1 MKAKVNP
8 FYRSIILSVGDD
20 FVEIFFDNL
29 NEWSRVELR
38 GKTYD
43 VCFDYHARD
52 NFRNDK
58 DWLNNMVSA
67 YVVEDHDL
75 PFYEKSVIT
84 EVTLE
89 L

>member
-8 FYRSIILSVGDD
+8 FYRSFTLITEHD
-20 FVEIFFDNL
+20 FVEVFYENL
-29 NEWSRVELR
+29 NEWTQVIVN

-43 VCFDYHARD
+43 VCFDYHPRD
-52 NFRNDK
+52 MFSSEKN
-58 DWLNNMVSA
+58 WLMNMLSA
-67 YVVEDHDL
+67 YRVEDHNL
-75 PFYEKSVIT
+75 PFYEENVIT